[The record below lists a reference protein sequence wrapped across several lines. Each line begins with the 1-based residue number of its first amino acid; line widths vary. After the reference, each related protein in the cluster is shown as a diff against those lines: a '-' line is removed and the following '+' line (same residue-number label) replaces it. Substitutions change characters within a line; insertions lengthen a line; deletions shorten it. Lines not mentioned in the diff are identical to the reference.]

1 MKYSERLGEITN
13 EQFQKALDTFN
24 LGKFIKAEPILQ
36 GLFGQNVYVTS
47 DIGEFVLRGKPHYDW
62 QFPNEK
68 LMAELLHEKTNVP
81 VPFPYLLET
90 NKVIFGWEFILMP
103 RMKGKRLSDS
113 LSEDWLSDTDRI
125 EIANAQGS
133 TLKEAQKLTYEYCGK
148 FDLATNSIKE
158 YTPDWFTEFSRQIL
172 ERLEK
177 STQYNDKT
185 PQSDIDWVK
194 GLIEQAKTSIEYFT
208 PCFYMQDY
216 KPGNMV
222 VDKVDGKWQVTGLF
236 DLMEASFGHPES
248 DLSRMFAF
256 YVEKDR
262 EDLAYTFV
270 NSYLQGIV
278 NIEEFTNRFPLFMLH
293 DRTIIWEWVQR
304 TDRARWNKDWTF
316 KDWSY
321 TFIKTSENLIKQVK

>member
-103 RMKGKRLSDS
+103 RMKGRNLSDS

-125 EIANAQGS
+125 EIANTQGS

-148 FDLATNSIKE
+148 FDLAINSIKE